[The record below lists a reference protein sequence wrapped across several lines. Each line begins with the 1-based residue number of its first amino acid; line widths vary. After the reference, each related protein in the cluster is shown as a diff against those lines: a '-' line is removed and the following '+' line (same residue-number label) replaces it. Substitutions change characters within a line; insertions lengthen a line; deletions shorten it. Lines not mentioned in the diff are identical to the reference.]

1 MPAISPEVLDK
12 FSRRYWMG
20 KDGFIWWHGV
30 VEDRF
35 DPLYLGRCR
44 VRIVGWHTEDKDL
57 MPTDTLPWAIPL
69 MPITSASQTGV
80 GISPTGPVEGS
91 WVMGFFR
98 DGDDAQDAIMLGT
111 FHGIPEGS
119 SFEGIREPSSDMGF
133 HDPRDSVELDNA
145 PDHPAAVD
153 YGNRDGKGVK
163 IWEKGDIIP
172 RNPHLDR
179 SEVAFTRTQNYP
191 KSTNQ
196 LAGTPSPT
204 TPLLA
209 RPEDYLGT
217 ARLKITGATREDGGT
232 IVKEKQKDSQRIG
245 TVTSA
250 SVKSN
255 FEFPT
260 SPYGAQYPYNHV
272 HESES
277 GHIIEVDDTP
287 GSERLHWFHR
297 SGTYTEMHSD
307 GAKYDKISANYY
319 SNVMANS
326 YSFVEGTKVETIQYG
341 YDLLV
346 NSSGTTGTIPPNY
359 HVRVGRTGDLNM
371 ETEEGKI
378 VLSTV
383 PKVEAD
389 PGAPPIQPPIPE
401 QGTFFEMGRDYAKLS
416 VASGTSSDK
425 IHLKAKEII
434 LETSKITRIAGDAIE
449 EADAGTYSLKSK
461 SIKLIAGMSMG
472 ISATG
477 SLTMTANQL
486 NLVIR
491 NDTPSGPKGLNIEV
505 GTVGLG
511 MKPTAAE
518 ISNCFGPLSLAS
530 GKVPGTPAA
539 TGLAQFSMT
548 PAGSILAIST
558 LSTNFQSAVNWSA
571 IAGVEAKLQGL
582 VQAEFSTALG
592 KHTINP
598 AGIHSIKSAGGS
610 LAKLLEDLITALQE
624 HTHPTGTGPSG
635 PPINLPKFTK
645 SAVDLK
651 LLLE

>member
-1 MPAISPEVLDK
+1 MPGISPEVLDK

-20 KDGFIWWHGV
+20 KDGFIWWVGV
-30 VEDRF
+30 VENRF

-44 VRIVGWHTEDKDL
+44 VRIVGWHTEDKNL
-57 MPTDTLPWAIPL
+57 MPTDTLPWAVPL

-80 GISPTGPVEGS
+80 GISPTGPVEGT

-98 DGDDAQDAIMLGT
+98 DGDDAQDPVMLGT

-119 SFEGIREPSSDMGF
+119 SFEGIREASTAMGF
-133 HDPRDSVELDNA
+133 HDPRDFTELDNA

-153 YGNRDGKGVK
+153 YGNRDGTGVK

-172 RNPHLDR
+172 GEPAVQ
-179 SEVAFTRTQNYP
+179 EEIAFTRTQNYP
-191 KSTNQ
+191 KGTNQ

-209 RPEDYLGT
+209 RPDDFFP
-217 ARLKITGATREDGGT
+217 AKLKISGATRKEGGT
-232 IVKEKQKDSQRIG
+232 IIKEKQKDSQRIG

-250 SVKSN
+250 SARSN

-260 SPYGAQYPYNHV
+260 SPYGANYPYNHV
-272 HESES
+272 HETES

-297 SGTYTEMHSD
+297 SGTFTEMHPD
-307 GAKYDKISANYY
+307 GAKYDKVSANYY
-319 SNVMANS
+319 SNIMANS
-326 YSFVEGTKVETIQYG
+326 YSFVEGTKVETVQHG

-346 NSSGTTGTIPPNY
+346 NSAGTTGTKPPNY
-359 HVRVGRTGDLNM
+359 NVRVGRTGDVNM

-383 PKVEAD
+383 PKVEAE
-389 PGAPPIQPPIPE
+389 GPPAATPE

-416 VASGTSSDK
+416 VASGTTSDK
-425 IHLKAKEII
+425 IHLKANEII
-434 LETSKITRIAGDAIE
+434 LETAEMTRLHGG
-449 EADAGTYSLKSK
+449 DAGTAERVTPGSYSLTSK
-461 SIKLIAGMSMG
+461 AIKLNSSGSMG
-472 ISATG
+472 IWATG
-477 SLTMTANQL
+477 SLTMKANQL
-486 NLVIR
+486 NLVIS
-491 NDTPSGPKGLNIEV
+491 NDTPPGPKGLNLEV

-511 MKPTAAE
+511 ATPTLAE
-518 ISNCFGPLSLAS
+518 ISNCFGPLYLAS
-530 GKVPGTPAA
+530 GKVPGLAAA

-548 PAGSILAIST
+548 PVGTISAIST

-571 IAGVEAKLQGL
+571 IAVAEAKLQGL